1 MHFHRD
7 VAAADEFTFDVN
19 LRDGRPVGV
28 LLDAFPDIVIFQHID
43 GVEGDSVAL
52 QDVNNLRGKS
62 AHWLF
67 RCALHEDGHR
77 VGFNFFFDALHY
89 GLFGHG
95 FTPGYAM
102 RHHNRVLRA
111 WQVPSGISDVDLLA
125 PIVLNL
131 FTNRDIIRANRGGRH
146 HMNPWKLAIR
156 AIPAAILLFASACG
170 SHQAQAANPVKT
182 SGVLKYERQ
191 PSAYDK
197 LPPAKRGGTLYQ
209 QLSGNPKV
217 INPILGNDNNSRAL
231 EGYLW
236 ATLFSEDSDTLS
248 PLPYLAESFEV
259 SPDRKSYTFVLNKA
273 AKWADGT
280 SVTTDDVKFTFDK
293 MMDPKTE
300 AAPLRVYWE
309 TVKLAVKDGRTF
321 TFTVAEPKFDTLRS
335 LYLFSVVNKKQFE
348 KEPDFNKA
356 RAVLNPIGNGPYAFK
371 SFNRDQSVVLTRNKT
386 WWGYELPHFKN
397 RFNADEVNFR
407 VIVDD
412 NLAYEKF
419 LRGDLDLM
427 GFNAEQ
433 FAVKVQG
440 VDKDKIGKSAQDIKV
455 GKKVWAQEIQ
465 NRAPRG
471 YNYVG
476 WNMRLPLFASVKTRR
491 AMARLLDYKQVI
503 NKVYYGFQFQCTSPF
518 GSLSPNSAEDLRSK
532 EKMLTFDRKAALAML
547 KADGW
552 ADTDKDNI
560 LDKEIGGKRVPFK
573 FELKYNSNN
582 ALRGK
587 IAQILKDNFK
597 AAGIDVTVKAVEW
610 NAYLDDI
617 DHRKFDAF
625 ILGWTAT
632 PYPNAKQ
639 IWHSDSEK
647 DQGSNIVAYSNKK
660 VDALIEKSNVEM
672 DARKRQETM
681 KEINRLIYEDQPY
694 MFLSEPRSVLAGFTA
709 KVGSPS
715 GVWAMQYDVSPPDDL
730 YQFVP

>member
-1 MHFHRD
+1 
-7 VAAADEFTFDVN
+7 
-19 LRDGRPVGV
+19 
-28 LLDAFPDIVIFQHID
+28 
-43 GVEGDSVAL
+43 
-52 QDVNNLRGKS
+52 
-62 AHWLF
+62 
-67 RCALHEDGHR
+67 
-77 VGFNFFFDALHY
+77 
-89 GLFGHG
+89 
-95 FTPGYAM
+95 
-102 RHHNRVLRA
+102 
-111 WQVPSGISDVDLLA
+111 
-125 PIVLNL
+125 
-131 FTNRDIIRANRGGRH
+131 
-146 HMNPWKLAIR
+146 MNPWKLAIQLVPVCVLMGVSS
-156 AIPAAILLFASACG
+156 AYGKSDGILR
-170 SHQAQAANPVKT
+170 
-182 SGVLKYERQ
+182 YERQ

-217 INPILGNDNNSRAL
+217 INPVLSVDNNSRAL

-236 ATLFSEDSDTLS
+236 ATLFSEDSNSLH
-248 PLPYLAESFEV
+248 PLPFLAESFEV
-259 SPDRKSYTFVLNKA
+259 SSDRKSYTFVLNKA

-300 AAPLRVYWE
+300 AAALRVYWE
-309 TVKLAVKDGRTF
+309 GVKLNVKDNRTF
-321 TFTVAEPKFDTLRS
+321 SFTVTTPKFDTLRS
-335 LYLFSVVNKKQFE
+335 LYLFTAINKKQFE
-348 KEPDFNKA
+348 KDADFNKA
-356 RAVLNPIGNGPYAFK
+356 RAVLNPIGNGPYSFK
-371 SFNRDQSVVLTRNKT
+371 SFSRDQSIILTRNKT
-386 WWGYELPHFKN
+386 WWGYDLPHFKN
-397 RFNADEVNFR
+397 RFNAEEINFR
-407 VIVDD
+407 IIVDD

-427 GFNAEQ
+427 TFNAEQ

-440 VDKDKIGKSAQDIKV
+440 VDKDKIGKSDKDIKS

-476 WNMRLPLFASVKTRR
+476 WNLRLPIFSSVKTRR
-491 AMARLLDYKQVI
+491 AMARLVDYKQVI
-503 NKVYYGFQFQCTSPF
+503 DKVYHGYQFQCSSPF

-532 EKMLTFDRKAALAML
+532 EKLLTFDRKAAMAML

-560 LDKEIGGKRVPFK
+560 LDKEIAGKRVPFR

-582 ALRGK
+582 PLRGK
-587 IAQILKDNFK
+587 IAQIIKDNFK
-597 AAGIDVTVKAVEW
+597 TAGIDVAVKAVEW

-632 PYPNAKQ
+632 PYPNPKQ
-639 IWHSDSEK
+639 IWHTDSEK

-660 VDALIEKSNVEM
+660 VDAMIETANVEF
-672 DARKRQETM
+672 DSHRRQEMM
-681 KEINRLIYEDQPY
+681 KEINRLIYEDQAY
-694 MFLSEPRSVLAGFTA
+694 LFLSEPRSVLAGFNS
-709 KVGSPS
+709 KVTSPS
-715 GVWAMQYDVSPPDDL
+715 GIWALQYDVTPPDDL